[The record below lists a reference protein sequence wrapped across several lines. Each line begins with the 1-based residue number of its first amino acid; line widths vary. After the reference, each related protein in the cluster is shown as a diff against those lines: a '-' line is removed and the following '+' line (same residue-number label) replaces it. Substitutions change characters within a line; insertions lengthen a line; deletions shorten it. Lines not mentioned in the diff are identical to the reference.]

1 MGEVV
6 ADFDFDQDGR
16 LNRNAG
22 GNPCSIIALEDR
34 SDRNHA
40 LRSARKGWLICRGI
54 TIRPSP

>member
-22 GNPCSIIALEDR
+22 GNPCSIIALEDQ
-34 SDRNHA
+34 SDRNLS
-40 LRSARKGWLICRGI
+40 LRRARGG
-54 TIRPSP
+54 